1 MKFFV
6 CLFTPKMIGQYFRE
20 HIIQPILYLVFFIA
34 LAFIPEYYRLSNRA
48 DISYSDDIALYQ
60 AIRNDSS
67 CDLKIENDLLSD
79 TTTIYEFYGEQLGV
93 VVNTSKVDSS
103 YDLVLLF
110 STDYFNVINYGTTVA
125 TVKYSDLDDSSIEFE
140 KIRNHDFVETRK
152 LVNYFNVGYE
162 KYYNYSI
169 VQAYVYSVV
178 NIAISFLIVLAFLII
193 AAGIVNR
200 VIPFRIKAT
209 ISVYSASWAFLLYAV
224 GNMVGITQL
233 FYVGVVLSF
242 IFNIIAVKQIVKVE
256 K

>member
-1 MKFFV
+1 M
-6 CLFTPKMIGQYFRE
+6 
-20 HIIQPILYLVFFIA
+20 
-34 LAFIPEYYRLSNRA
+34 
-48 DISYSDDIALYQ
+48 
-60 AIRNDSS
+60 
-67 CDLKIENDLLSD
+67 
-79 TTTIYEFYGEQLGV
+79 
-93 VVNTSKVDSS
+93 
-103 YDLVLLF
+103 
-110 STDYFNVINYGTTVA
+110 
-125 TVKYSDLDDSSIEFE
+125 KYSDLDDSSIEFE

-162 KYYNYSI
+162 KYYNYSS
-169 VQAYVYSVV
+169 VQAYVYSIV